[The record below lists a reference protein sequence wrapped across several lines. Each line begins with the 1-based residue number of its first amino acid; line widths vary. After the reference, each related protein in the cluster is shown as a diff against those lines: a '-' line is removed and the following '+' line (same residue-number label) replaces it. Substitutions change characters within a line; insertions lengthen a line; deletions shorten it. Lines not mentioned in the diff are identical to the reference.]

1 MKKRI
6 FLVTI
11 ECIVEGQSETFR
23 NVDKLIRE
31 HSPGYGCGGGGGNN
45 DFYHLEYRKVV
56 AVKPKRRK
64 AKR

>member
-11 ECIVEGQSETFR
+11 ECIFEGNPGAFRASE
-23 NVDKLIRE
+23 KLIRE
-31 HSPGYGCGGGGGNN
+31 HSPGYGCGGGGG
-45 DFYHLEYRKVV
+45 DEFYHLEYRNIV